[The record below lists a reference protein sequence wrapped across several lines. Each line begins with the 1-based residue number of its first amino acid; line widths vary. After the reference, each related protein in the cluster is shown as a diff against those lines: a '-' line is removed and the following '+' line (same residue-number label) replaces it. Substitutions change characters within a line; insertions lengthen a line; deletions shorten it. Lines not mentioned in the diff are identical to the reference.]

1 MTEGIIKKNYALE
14 TLIMINCW
22 ILVILYSRA
31 VYAFPSIMK
40 SAPSRFTITMCSMY
54 VGCLENPNAGSYR
67 KDWSLAIGSDSSKPT
82 GRLERIR
89 LIRDV
94 HPATLHGTIDVAP
107 IRLRNLD

>member
-40 SAPSRFTITMCSMY
+40 SAP
-54 VGCLENPNAGSYR
+54 SYR